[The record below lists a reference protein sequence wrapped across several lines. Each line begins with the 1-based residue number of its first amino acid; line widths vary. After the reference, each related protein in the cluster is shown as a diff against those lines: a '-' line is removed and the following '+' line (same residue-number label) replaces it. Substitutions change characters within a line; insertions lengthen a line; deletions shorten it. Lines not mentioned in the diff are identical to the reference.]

1 METKQLKIFVTVYKS
16 GSFTKASEL
25 LSTSQPA
32 ISENIKAL
40 EMGLGCKL
48 FDRLGRSIRP
58 TRKAEILFPKAL
70 AILED
75 INKIEEELASEDQSV
90 TGELIIGASSIPG
103 AYILPQLAT
112 DFMAHHPEISF
123 EIRIADSGKI
133 IDSVLNHDLL
143 IGIVGTKIDSQNLI
157 FSPFVEDELVLAAS
171 ANRKISSTVSLQKL
185 ITLPFLIRESGSGTR
200 KSMEEFGITNGLVAD
215 QLNIVAVFGSNAA
228 IIEAIKTNLGV
239 SILSRVSICDELEHG
254 RIREIK
260 VKGLT
265 MKRMFYIITLKNRTL
280 PNHYSVFLQR
290 LQGMENKGIS

>member
-1 METKQLKIFVTVYKS
+1 MEMKQLKIFVTVYRS

-58 TRKAEILFPKAL
+58 TKKAEILFPKAM

-90 TGELIIGASSIPG
+90 AGELIIGASSIPG
-103 AYILPQLAT
+103 AYILPQLASVFKT
-112 DFMAHHPEISF
+112 QHPEISF
-123 EIRIADSGKI
+123 EIRIADSGNI

-143 IGIVGTKIDSQNLI
+143 IGIVGTKITSKNLV

-171 ANRKISSTVSLQKL
+171 TDRKIPSTISLQQLKK
-185 ITLPFLIRESGSGTR
+185 TPFLIRESGSGTR
-200 KSMEEFGITNGLVAD
+200 KSMEEFGATNGLVAD
-215 QLNIVAVFGSNAA
+215 QLNIVAVLGSNAA
-228 IIEAIKTNLGV
+228 IIEAIKSNLGV
-239 SILSRVSICDELEHG
+239 SILSRVSICDELENG
-254 RIREIK
+254 KIKEIK
-260 VKGLT
+260 VNGLT
-265 MKRMFYIITLKNRTL
+265 MKRMFYSITLKNRTL
-280 PNHYSVFLQR
+280 PNHYSVFMLR
-290 LQGMENKGIS
+290 LRGIEDKRVS

>member
-133 IDSVLNHDLL
+133 TDSVLNHDLL